1 MDEGGEGREERA
13 DERVDERVDE
23 RLEGGEERAERRGRM
38 RGRGEGGE
46 EGGRGGG
53 RLDGGGGGGQ
63 HARVSIAPE
72 LLSILACPESKAP
85 LVLGEEGGAAF
96 LFCPTSR
103 LKYRIEGDVPV
114 LLIEEAERLDE
125 RAAAGLMERLKRS

>member
-1 MDEGGEGREERA
+1 MRGWMRAERADEGGE
-13 DERVDERVDE
+13 ERVDERVDE
-23 RLEGGEERAERRGRM
+23 GVRGSERRGW
-38 RGRGEGGE
+38 RGEGGE

>member
-1 MDEGGEGREERA
+1 M
-13 DERVDERVDE
+13 RV
-23 RLEGGEERAERRGRM
+23 ERRGWRGWRGEEGERRM
-38 RGRGEGGE
+38 ERRGCRGEGGE

-63 HARVSIAPE
+63 DARVSIAPE

>member
-1 MDEGGEGREERA
+1 M
-13 DERVDERVDE
+13 
-23 RLEGGEERAERRGRM
+23 ERRGWRGWRGEEGERRM
-38 RGRGEGGE
+38 ERRGCRGEGGE